1 MGEKKV
7 RAVAAGFS
15 CMDVYEKL
23 NRCYPTGNGVD
34 WGVHLQR
41 LGISVS
47 VVSVTGTDE
56 YGKTMRKM
64 LQQEGIEISHLHE
77 KEGNTCQMKMD
88 LINGVD
94 RVHLEEVEGVMK
106 DFALTEEDKEYIK
119 TFDYLHTDL
128 FGNIL
133 KDLPELRAAGVK
145 VVMDF
150 SIFSGNPE

>member
-15 CMDVYEKL
+15 CMDVYEKI

-56 YGKTMRKM
+56 Y
-64 LQQEGIEISHLHE
+64 
-77 KEGNTCQMKMD
+77 
-88 LINGVD
+88 
-94 RVHLEEVEGVMK
+94 
-106 DFALTEEDKEYIK
+106 
-119 TFDYLHTDL
+119 
-128 FGNIL
+128 
-133 KDLPELRAAGVK
+133 
-145 VVMDF
+145 
-150 SIFSGNPE
+150 

>member
-56 YGKTMRKM
+56 YGKNNA
-64 LQQEGIEISHLHE
+64 Q
-77 KEGNTCQMKMD
+77 N
-88 LINGVD
+88 
-94 RVHLEEVEGVMK
+94 
-106 DFALTEEDKEYIK
+106 A
-119 TFDYLHTDL
+119 
-128 FGNIL
+128 
-133 KDLPELRAAGVK
+133 AAGRNR
-145 VVMDF
+145 DLTF
-150 SIFSGNPE
+150 T